1 MNILDHSYRRKNNM
15 IFLNLSRLMSDQ
27 NNIHN
32 VMIKQYIQ
40 KVYFKNPDNTRLII
54 CDDGCNAILQ
64 LENIFNIYILK
75 VLYRDV
81 NYSVTTQKI
90 IDEIPFYISDICKL
104 YKLNDMKIK
113 FYIYT
118 TEKLNCNMSQTNCE
132 KDIFENKLDPK
143 MNEYFFHLEFD
154 SNYNFK
160 IIDNV
165 ETIKPVE
172 TIKSIETI
180 KPVEIIKPFGVFQQ
194 MEPFNIFK
202 QPIIPFNSFLESK
215 PEINTIYQTRMNEA
229 RQYLKTIT
237 IKPNSIIFFDIDLT
251 LLDEQCHGI
260 QPVIE
265 FFNYIKFIGIKPVIV
280 TARRHF
286 ENNIKRTLTEL
297 KNNHINGYYGI
308 FFRNL
313 DFLDFTKYKLE
324 ARKVFHDKGFNIL
337 MSVGDSIWDIGE
349 YGGKGILLQ

>member
-143 MNEYFFHLEFD
+143 MNEYFFH
-154 SNYNFK
+154 
-160 IIDNV
+160 
-165 ETIKPVE
+165 
-172 TIKSIETI
+172 
-180 KPVEIIKPFGVFQQ
+180 
-194 MEPFNIFK
+194 
-202 QPIIPFNSFLESK
+202 
-215 PEINTIYQTRMNEA
+215 
-229 RQYLKTIT
+229 
-237 IKPNSIIFFDIDLT
+237 
-251 LLDEQCHGI
+251 
-260 QPVIE
+260 
-265 FFNYIKFIGIKPVIV
+265 
-280 TARRHF
+280 RR
-286 ENNIKRTLTEL
+286 
-297 KNNHINGYYGI
+297 
-308 FFRNL
+308 
-313 DFLDFTKYKLE
+313 
-324 ARKVFHDKGFNIL
+324 
-337 MSVGDSIWDIGE
+337 S
-349 YGGKGILLQ
+349 

>member
-1 MNILDHSYRRKNNM
+1 
-15 IFLNLSRLMSDQ
+15 
-27 NNIHN
+27 
-32 VMIKQYIQ
+32 
-40 KVYFKNPDNTRLII
+40 
-54 CDDGCNAILQ
+54 
-64 LENIFNIYILK
+64 
-75 VLYRDV
+75 
-81 NYSVTTQKI
+81 
-90 IDEIPFYISDICKL
+90 
-104 YKLNDMKIK
+104 
-113 FYIYT
+113 
-118 TEKLNCNMSQTNCE
+118 
-132 KDIFENKLDPK
+132 
-143 MNEYFFHLEFD
+143 
-154 SNYNFK
+154 
-160 IIDNV
+160 
-165 ETIKPVE
+165 
-172 TIKSIETI
+172 
-180 KPVEIIKPFGVFQQ
+180 

-265 FFNYIKFIGIKPVIV
+265 FFNYVKFIGIKPVIV